1 MDGVTPERGL
11 TLESFVEKSEPLRV
25 FVAMPGAMVGKHAH
39 WTDTQEIK
47 DDLYGDVKVMLEQRL
62 GRRVEMQIE
71 KDRQMSGSIHHSMYG
86 EALNAHVYIADLTGA
101 NANVYLEL
109 GARWA
114 LRDNVT
120 ILTCQHPTDLRFNAD
135 TYRFAQYGKGP
146 KELRSAKELIVS
158 MIVNGLD
165 DPDYVDNPVRLG
177 RDLVVF
183 SRAEREKLRQEIS
196 RLEHARGDDLFRE
209 AMSAEGDDRIAKLR
223 YLLTINEARADA
235 HGELGRTLLAKRQF
249 DEAIHHLDRATRLQ
263 HDFAEWW
270 RALGVAQSRK
280 GDYTAAVNALSEAVR
295 LNPADADAYSSL
307 GGAHRRIA
315 RESGDRAEL
324 VKARECYRKAG
335 DIKDDDLYSLAN
347 LARLD
352 VLLADGQE
360 EQTKALHSFRKLHT
374 LATWQTEDKHAP
386 WAWLDRAETSAF
398 RGEVDAALHALRT
411 GLEQLPESERA
422 GTAEVAVG
430 PLQDTVAVA
439 WLNSS
444 ITDTLQ
450 AMLDEYKTY
459 L

>member
-1 MDGVTPERGL
+1 M
-11 TLESFVEKSEPLRV
+11 EKSEPLRV
-25 FVAMPGAMVGKHAH
+25 FVAMPGEMLGEHTQ

-47 DDLYGDVKVMLEQRL
+47 DDLYEDVRVMLEKRL
-62 GRRVEMQIE
+62 GKAVEMQIE
-71 KDRQMSGSIHHSMYG
+71 KERQKSGSIHHSMYG
-86 EALNAHVYIADLTGA
+86 EALTAPVYIADLTGA

-120 ILTCQHPTDLRFNAD
+120 IITCQHKADLRFNAD
-135 TYRFAQYGKGP
+135 TYRYAQYGQGP
-146 KELRSAKELIVS
+146 KELRAAKDLIVN

-165 DPDYVDNPVRLG
+165 DLDHVDNPVRSG

-183 SRAEREKLRQEIS
+183 SRAELTKLRGEIA

-209 AMSAEGDDRIAKLR
+209 AMSAEGDHRIAKLQ
-223 YLLTINEARADA
+223 YLLTINDARADA
-235 HGELGRTLLAKRQF
+235 HGELGKALLAKRLF
-249 DEAIHHLDRATRLQ
+249 GEAVVRLDAATRLQ
-263 HDFAEWW
+263 PGVADWW

-280 GDYTAAVNALSEAVR
+280 GDYTAAVASLSEAVR
-295 LNPADADAYSSL
+295 LNPMDADAYSSL

-315 RESGDRAEL
+315 RESGDRSEL
-324 VKARECYRKAG
+324 VKARDCYRKAG
-335 DIKDDDLYSLAN
+335 EIKDDDLYSLAN

-352 VLLADGQE
+352 VLLAEDAEAQAN
-360 EQTKALHSFRKLHT
+360 ALRSFRRLHT
-374 LATWQTEDKHAP
+374 LATWLTEDKHAP

-398 RGEVDAALHALRT
+398 RGEAEAAMDALRT

-430 PLQDTVAVA
+430 PLRDTVAVT
-439 WLNSS
+439 WLDSS
-444 ITDTLQ
+444 ITDTLR
-450 AMLDEYKTY
+450 AMLDEYRTY